1 MSRLVFEDLVLE
13 YEVEEGAV
21 RCVDGVQLQVPEGK
35 VTALIGESGSGK
47 TTLSNAVLRL
57 LAPNARVRR
66 GRILVDGVDVLG
78 LSPEEVRRFR
88 WHRASLVFQAAQSA
102 FNPTLTLGEQLRDA
116 VADHGQDPEQAP
128 FPERIRELLGM
139 VRLDPARVLPA
150 WPHQLS
156 GGMRQRVAIAMA
168 LVTSPDLIVLDE
180 PTSALDM
187 LTQANIMN
195 VLKGIKQETDASFM
209 LITHDI
215 ATSSE
220 LADRVAVMYAGQ
232 IVERN
237 DAASF
242 YREPLHP
249 YARALMASV
258 PRLRADREPEFITG
272 QPPSLLDPPPGC
284 RFAERCAARFARC
297 VEDPPLFP
305 AGSADV
311 RCWLY
316 AKSAALQEGA

>member
-116 VADHGQDPEQAP
+116 VADHGQDPQRPP
-128 FPERIRELLGM
+128 FPERIEQLLEM
-139 VRLDPARVLPA
+139 VRLDPTRVLSA

-168 LVTSPDLIVLDE
+168 LVLHPQILILDE
-180 PTSALDM
+180 PTTALDLITQSYVLDILQEVHRTTGVTM
-187 LTQANIMN
+187 L
-195 VLKGIKQETDASFM
+195 F
-209 LITHDI
+209 ITHDL
-215 ATSSE
+215 AAVAR
-220 LADRVAVMYAGQ
+220 LADFVGVMYGGRL
-232 IVERN
+232 VEFAPAESVLRHP
-237 DAASF
+237 
-242 YREPLHP
+242 RHP
-249 YARALMASV
+249 YSRGLLASV
-258 PRLRADREPEFITG
+258 PRVDGCGGTRAEGALRTPDLLH
-272 QPPSLLDPPPGC
+272 PPQGCNFAPGC
-284 RFAERCAARFARC
+284 PRATERCLQER
-297 VEDPPLFP
+297 PPLQDGVACFLP
-305 AGSADV
+305 EVDS
-311 RCWLY
+311 
-316 AKSAALQEGA
+316 

>member
-168 LVTSPDLIVLDE
+168 LVLHPQILILDE
-180 PTSALDM
+180 PTTALDLITQSYVQDILQEVHRTTGVTM
-187 LTQANIMN
+187 L
-195 VLKGIKQETDASFM
+195 F
-209 LITHDI
+209 ITHDL
-215 ATSSE
+215 AAVAR
-220 LADRVAVMYAGQ
+220 LADFVGVMYGGRL
-232 IVERN
+232 VEFAPAESVLRHP
-237 DAASF
+237 
-242 YREPLHP
+242 RHP
-249 YARALMASV
+249 YSRALLASV
-258 PRLRADREPEFITG
+258 PRVDGRGGTRARGALRTPDLLH
-272 QPPSLLDPPPGC
+272 PPQGCNFAPGC
-284 RFAERCAARFARC
+284 PRATERCVRERP
-297 VEDPPLFP
+297 VLEDGVACFLPEVD
-305 AGSADV
+305 S
-311 RCWLY
+311 
-316 AKSAALQEGA
+316 